1 MYTGARVAIH
11 NAKRKLR
18 DYKKPVTKPETN
30 SLVQRKNTKANPED
44 DSFYE
49 DLILRI
55 RKTNQNA

>member
-11 NAKRKLR
+11 NAKRKMKE
-18 DYKKPVTKPETN
+18 YKPVSQQPETN
-30 SLVQRKNTKANPED
+30 SLLQRKNTKANPED

-55 RKTNQNA
+55 RKTTENA